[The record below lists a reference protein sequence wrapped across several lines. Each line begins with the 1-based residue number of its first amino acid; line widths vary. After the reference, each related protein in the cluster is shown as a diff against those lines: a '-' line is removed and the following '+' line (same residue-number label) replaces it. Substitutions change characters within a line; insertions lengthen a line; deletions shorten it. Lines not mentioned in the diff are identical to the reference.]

1 MKKTAQFITF
11 LLSVFFFFP
20 LLTLGQDSS
29 NEAIYQQAIKADP
42 NNEKAHYNLGISYL
56 NDQKFDQAI
65 PEFARCLQLDSKD
78 ADAKGYLELC
88 QGIVARSKGDYASA
102 ISHFQNTLKINP
114 NDPNAKHL
122 LIQCQA
128 KVFMDEKKYT
138 EAVAVLNEIVQED
151 PKNFSAL
158 QNLGVIYFQQKDYKK
173 AVENWTRAVKLREDP
188 RIYKF
193 LGFSYYNL
201 GDFNN
206 AIENYNK
213 SIKLETSLAPK
224 DQDTDSLDETYYD
237 LGVAYLDNASFDEA
251 AEAFENAS
259 KVNPKDSN
267 AAVAQAQA
275 NEAAVNTHLEKA
287 SNYMLNSQYTDAISE
302 ANNIL
307 KLDSN
312 NKQAQGFIG
321 DAQAK
326 LGVEVDKHY
335 VAGKA
340 DLKKGNTLQAL
351 NEWNLALTMD
361 PNNEKVQKAIKAL
374 NVNRT
379 SRIKAL
385 ISEGD
390 QYYQGQDYSDA
401 LVNYNKA
408 KEIDPRNSL
417 VKGRLKK
424 LLSKQTTELDAVYA
438 KALKSY
444 SKSDLKNAQ
453 KYISLAKDLAPDN
466 EKIGTAFFKI
476 QKDISVKV
484 KTLDADGISLY
495 ESGNKEK
502 AEEKFQ
508 EVLRLKSN
516 DDTANDYVKRMTG
529 QQSQEKVDAEKVKA
543 LYYDGVNL
551 YINGKINEAIGKWK
565 EVLKEDPGNINA
577 QSNINKAYVKL
588 QSIEKLSHN

>member
-1 MKKTAQFITF
+1 M
-11 LLSVFFFFP
+11 
-20 LLTLGQDSS
+20 LTLGQDSS